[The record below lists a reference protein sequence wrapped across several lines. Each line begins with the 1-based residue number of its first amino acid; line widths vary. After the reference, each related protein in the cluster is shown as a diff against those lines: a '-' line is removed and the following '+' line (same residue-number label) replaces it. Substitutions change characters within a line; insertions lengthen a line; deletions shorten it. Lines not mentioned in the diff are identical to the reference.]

1 MIFLVEIHR
10 STCWDLVHCEHHKS
24 ALANIRKH
32 ASKKKGYVDDES
44 WKTETTFEIEG
55 TQLYASNTA
64 LGTDGGVYDRSFY
77 DISPRITTFV
87 KGVTYGLFDWNIP
100 CGLLVAGW

>member
-1 MIFLVEIHR
+1 MHR

-32 ASKKKGYVDDES
+32 ASKKKGCVNDES

-55 TQLYASNTA
+55 TQFYANNTA
-64 LGTDGGVYDRSFY
+64 HGTDGGIYYWSFG
-77 DISPRITTFV
+77 DFGTTSV
-87 KGVTYGLFDWNIP
+87 
-100 CGLLVAGW
+100 